1 MSGSDT
7 STRREWEYAFNSLQ
21 ELISSEMAEDELMQK
36 VVSISLSIDDN
47 HKLKL
52 FTWMLD
58 TLCDPT
64 NDDDDD
70 DNDNDNDTNLH
81 KVLLELIPSITS
93 RDDEEKLIQGLKSY
107 VAKKKSQGTQTA
119 TAILSITRMLHRA
132 RTRFKPMP
140 MLHFLSWC
148 TDIIKEKYEAEGC
161 IHEIVKLQFSFMA
174 LLDDEADIL
183 GKLKAVRRSIDIR
196 LYHDNEAVC
205 RSILREITQ
214 VMISSLQYDNVRAA
228 YQSVLLVTEPKDWNG
243 LDSMIYV
250 VLFHLYKDT
259 RHKLLKLLHKD
270 MIVKADDRC
279 NMSMSMSTS
288 KKTHCSS
295 YILPLIIT
303 TMKQIDVSSFE
314 MPMQSILIQ
323 AASDLGLHL
332 LHSPIH
338 HPQYPPLDY
347 FERELKVQLPI
358 QLVMTRTKQYISDLF
373 GILPSENKDQMVS
386 ALLSVS
392 DTNIEIDEK
401 EEKTFWSAKE
411 ELMERFPLS
420 IRKIIKVGEVPDDSN
435 PVQRRHW
442 EDVCTS
448 SAIILVGIIKR
459 YKVLFGMDIILG
471 RLEAFG
477 RKQWS
482 GKRPKSDVSSTNNYH
497 DFECAIAEI
506 YCDALVAY
514 AENVESGQCTHDID
528 NIDLMTMIQRMLLS
542 FFDLDKPK
550 RLNMVDRNGS
560 VVLGMILAKC
570 FVQSTMSSDEDC
582 NMVVEWVT
590 RIVVNQD
597 DSEWLQL
604 DAVTGYWGI
613 WLICSLC
620 PEVDTSQFFSFGHTL
635 IKNDDTKSKACSL
648 SVEDVFDRIKVL
660 ALSRIGM
667 VQSESTVMTNATTE
681 SVLGYTK
688 TPRCFFQPTGKSKKR
703 LTFCVASLCRK
714 LNPNGTQ
721 SSSEIQEWFRF
732 VGCLT
737 GVYLKFAYVTS
748 GKKWAADCW
757 LLASIELLPYTES
770 DAIELSSNY
779 RFVHSMGEV
788 SLEMEDLEDIDS
800 MSTSVLFQSAYT
812 FIIAIAV
819 EHAVLMNCYSFFL
832 KNGAKTTKAELLM
845 RLIQYQL
852 AKLYDLN
859 HHFHRIME
867 FVMDLNDQGPVSIIE
882 KPFPGCI
889 LSSDTFVILPVFIG
903 RFQWDCK
910 SRRAES
916 VYFQRVP

>member
-7 STRREWEYAFNSLQ
+7 STREWEDALNSLQ
-21 ELISSEMAEDELMQK
+21 GLISSEMIEDDLRQK

-64 NDDDDD
+64 NDDTD
-70 DNDNDNDTNLH
+70 LH
-81 KVLLELIPSITS
+81 NVLLELIPSITS
-93 RDDEEKLIQGLKSY
+93 RDNEEKLIQCLKSY
-107 VAKKKSQGTQTA
+107 VARNKSQGTQ
-119 TAILSITRMLHRA
+119 TAILSITRMLHRT
-132 RTRFKPMP
+132 RIRFKPMP
-140 MLHFLSWC
+140 LLRFLCWC
-148 TDIIKEKYEAEGC
+148 TDIIKDQNEAESC
-161 IHEIVKLQFSFMA
+161 MHEIVELQFSCMA
-174 LLDDEADIL
+174 QLDDEADIL
-183 GKLKAVRRSIDIR
+183 GELKAVRRSIR
-196 LYHDNEAVC
+196 PTNDNEEVC
-205 RSILREITQ
+205 RSILKEIVQ
-214 VMISSLQYDNVRAA
+214 VVISSLRYENIRAA
-228 YQSVLLVTEPKDWNG
+228 YQSVLLVTEPKDCNG
-243 LDSMIYV
+243 LDVMVYL

-259 RHKLLKLLHKD
+259 SHELLKILHKD
-270 MIVKADDRC
+270 IIVEADDRC
-279 NMSMSMSTS
+279 NMSMNTS
-288 KKTHCSS
+288 KKSNGSS
-295 YILPLIIT
+295 YILPLVIT

-314 MPMQSILIQ
+314 MQIQSILIQ

-332 LHSPIH
+332 LHSPVH
-338 HPQYPPLDY
+338 HPHYPPLDQ
-347 FERELKVQLPI
+347 FERELNVQLPI

-386 ALLSVS
+386 ALLSLS
-392 DTNIEIDEK
+392 DTNLEMDEK

-442 EDVCTS
+442 EDVRTS
-448 SAIILVGIIKR
+448 SAIILVDIVKR
-459 YKVLFGMDIILG
+459 YKIIFGMDIILG

-482 GKRPKSDVSSTNNYH
+482 GRKPKSDISSTNNYH

-514 AENVESGQCTHDID
+514 AENAESGQCAHNTD
-528 NIDLMTMIQRMLLS
+528 NIDLMTMVQRMLFS
-542 FFDLDKPK
+542 FFDLDKSK
-550 RLNMVDRNGS
+550 RSNMADRNGN
-560 VVLGMILAKC
+560 VVLGMILARY

-604 DAVTGYWGI
+604 DAVSGYWGI
-613 WLICSLC
+613 CLICSLC
-620 PEVDTSQFFSFGHTL
+620 PEVDTSQLFSFGHTL
-635 IKNDDTKSKACSL
+635 IKNDDTKSKAFSL
-648 SVEDVFDRIKVL
+648 SVEDAFDRIKVL

-667 VQSESTVMTNATTE
+667 VQSESAVMASATD
-681 SVLGYTK
+681 SVLGYTN
-688 TPRCFFQPTGKSKKR
+688 TPRCYFQPTGKSKKR
-703 LTFCVASLCRK
+703 LTFCVASLCKK
-714 LNPNGTQ
+714 LNPNGIQ
-721 SSSEIQEWFRF
+721 SSGEIQEWFRF

-737 GVYLKFAYVTS
+737 GVFLKFAYVTS
-748 GKKWAADCW
+748 GTKWTADCW

-770 DAIELSSNY
+770 DVIELSSNY

-788 SLEMEDLEDIDS
+788 SLEMEDLEGIDS
-800 MSTSVLFQSAYT
+800 MSANVLFQSAYT

-819 EHAVLMNCYSFFL
+819 EHAVLINCYSFL
-832 KNGAKTTKAELLM
+832 KNGTKATKAESLM

-867 FVMDLNDQGPVSIIE
+867 FVMDLNDQSPVSMSE
-882 KPFPGCI
+882 
-889 LSSDTFVILPVFIG
+889 
-903 RFQWDCK
+903 
-910 SRRAES
+910 
-916 VYFQRVP
+916 